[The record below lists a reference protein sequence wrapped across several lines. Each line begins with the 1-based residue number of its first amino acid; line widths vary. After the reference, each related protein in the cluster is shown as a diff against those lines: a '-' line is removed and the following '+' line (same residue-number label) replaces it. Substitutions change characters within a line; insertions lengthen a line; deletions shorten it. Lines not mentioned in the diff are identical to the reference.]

1 MNLYFILGCAGLAGC
16 LIAIIL
22 AVILHL
28 MGKRKIIPMLL
39 YLLCFAL
46 FIGGG
51 FLYAHPDAA
60 PVWEDLFRKEADEPA
75 ETDQTEKEP
84 ENQPEKE
91 PENPPEED
99 GQSGGED
106 PGQSPA
112 ESLPSG
118 EGYAVTYAGARV
130 YTDSIGTVWSQVIV
144 EIENTGSERLYV
156 SSGSYDLE
164 DGDGNLIASKSHVST
179 CPQIVDP
186 GEKAY
191 MYEESILDGG
201 VDGEVTVVPRPAV
214 SETALERIRFPVSGA
229 ELAAGRFGSL
239 KALGRVENNTDQ
251 DSGVVYV
258 VVILKNSSGRPVG
271 QMYTIIDSLRAGE
284 QAGFQ
289 ASAFA
294 LPEDLTL
301 DEVADFDVYAYPLQ
315 TQP

>member
-16 LIAIIL
+16 LIAIVL
-22 AVILHL
+22 AIILHL
-28 MGKRKIIPMLL
+28 MGKRKIIPLLL
-39 YLLCFAL
+39 YLVCFAL

-84 ENQPEKE
+84 ENQPEE
-91 PENPPEED
+91 GPEDPPEED
-99 GQSGGED
+99 GQPAGED

-144 EIENTGSERLYV
+144 EIENTGTGRLYV

-164 DGDGNLIASKSHVST
+164 DGDGSLIASKSHVPAF
-179 CPQIVDP
+179 PQIIDP

-201 VDGEVTVVPRPAV
+201 VDGEAVVVPRPAV
-214 SETALERIRFPVSGA
+214 SETTLERVRFPVSGT

-239 KALGRVENNTDQ
+239 KALGRVENDTDQ
-251 DSGVVYV
+251 DSGIVYV
-258 VVILKNSSGRPVG
+258 VVILKDTSGRPVG
-271 QMYTIIDSLRAGE
+271 QMYTVIDSLRAGE